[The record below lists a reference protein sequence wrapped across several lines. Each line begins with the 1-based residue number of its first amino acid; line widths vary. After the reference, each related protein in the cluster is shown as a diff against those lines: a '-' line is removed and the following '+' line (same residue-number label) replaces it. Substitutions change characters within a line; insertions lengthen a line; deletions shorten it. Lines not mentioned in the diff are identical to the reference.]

1 MGDRTKSGMLSLL
14 IIKHLD
20 VLEARCFH
28 VVMRGVADS
37 KHSFVFETVEPDL
50 HRRVVPAIPFPPHR
64 ASHAALLKLLL
75 KRMAGII
82 GCPGRSGASSPV
94 RGVCGTRPW
103 STHLSRYP

>member
-28 VVMRGVADS
+28 VVMRGVADA
-37 KHSFVFETVEPDL
+37 KHLFVFETVEPAL
-50 HRRVVPAIPFPPHR
+50 HRRVVPAIPFLLHR

-75 KRMAGII
+75 KLMAGILAAPI
-82 GCPGRSGASSPV
+82 GVVHGNPPGN
-94 RGVCGTRPW
+94 
-103 STHLSRYP
+103 